1 MLPVTSLPRRWA
13 LLVALAA
20 GLVLTLVGAPVA
32 HACSC
37 IPRTFDEAVEGS
49 DLIADLTI
57 QHTIDRDGGEV
68 TYYAA
73 VDTVW
78 KGEESRTISFTTYRE
93 TTACGLGALEN
104 GATLLV
110 WASGADGEYSSSWCA
125 LPVDG
130 GPDDR
135 ERLTQQLGTPTD
147 LTDQPVPRSEHPVPF
162 AERRAA
168 LPLAIL
174 AGAGLLVVGAGT
186 IAVVAVL
193 LLRRRP

>member
-1 MLPVTSLPRRWA
+1 MPALPLPRRWA

-20 GLVLTLVGAPVA
+20 ALVLTLAGAPVA

-37 IPRTFDEAVEGS
+37 MPQTFDEAVQNT

-57 QHTIDRDGGEV
+57 EHQIEGTDGEI

-73 VDTVW
+73 VDRVW
-78 KGEESRTISFTTYRE
+78 KGEESRTISFTTQE
-93 TTACGLGALEN
+93 QTTACGLGSLED

-110 WASGADGEYSSSWCA
+110 WASGADGEYSSTWCA
-125 LPVDG
+125 IPSDA
-130 GPDDR
+130 GPDVR
-135 ERLTQQLGTPTD
+135 ERLSQELGAPTD

-162 AERRAA
+162 ASRSVA
-168 LPLAIL
+168 LLLALL
-174 AGAGLLVVGAGT
+174 AGAGLLVLGAGG
-186 IAVVAVL
+186 IAVAAVL